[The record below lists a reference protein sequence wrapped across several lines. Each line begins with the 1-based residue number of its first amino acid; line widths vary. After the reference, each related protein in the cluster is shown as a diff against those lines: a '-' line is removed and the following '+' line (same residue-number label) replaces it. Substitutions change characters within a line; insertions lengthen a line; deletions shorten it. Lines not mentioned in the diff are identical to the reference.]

1 MKNIEKILILTDFG
15 KLSKPLL
22 NYGLALADFLDARV
36 WVQYVYQITANVSGD
51 MYISPVVLEGYEK
64 EVQKKYAQL
73 QEEIPALQKDTVQL
87 SVSSGDLLIE
97 ANDLID
103 KEQIDLVVMG
113 NRSEGFLTNILGST
127 ANKMIQ
133 HAHCPV
139 LTIPQQIDFKPFKK
153 MALAVD
159 LHKSDGEML
168 SFLARLARI
177 FSARIDIIHISTAPV
192 PVDVGKMMN
201 TLEHAFENLTHQFFH
216 IHASEIDEGIARHV
230 EGNSIDLLMLM
241 PRKHPFFDSLFQKSV
256 SRQAAY
262 QKKVP
267 LLTLR
272 QE

>member
-22 NYGLALADFLDARV
+22 NYGLALAESLDAQV
-36 WVQYVYQITANVSGD
+36 WVQYVYQLTANVSGD
-51 MYISPVVLEGYEK
+51 IYISPVVLEGYEK
-64 EVQKKYAQL
+64 EVHKKYKQL
-73 QEEIPALQKDTVQL
+73 QEDIPALQKATVQL
-87 SVSSGDLLIE
+87 AVSSGDLLVE
-97 ANDLID
+97 ANELID
-103 KEQIDLVVMG
+103 REKIDLVVMG

-127 ANKMIQ
+127 ANKVIQ

-139 LTIPQQIDFKPFKK
+139 LTIPQEIDFQPFRKL
-153 MALAVD
+153 ALAVD
-159 LHKSDGEML
+159 LHKSDPEVL
-168 SFLARLARI
+168 SFLAWLAQI
-177 FSARIDIIHISTAPV
+177 FGARIDIIHISTAPV

-216 IHASEIDEGIARHV
+216 IHASEIEEGIERHV
-230 EGNSIDLLMLM
+230 EGNNIDLLMLM
-241 PRKHPFFDSLFQKSV
+241 PRKHPFFDSLFQKSI

-272 QE
+272 EQ

>member
-1 MKNIEKILILTDFG
+1 MKNIEKILILSDFS

-22 NYGLALADFLDARV
+22 NYGLAMADFLDAQV

-64 EVQKKYAQL
+64 EVRKKYANL
-73 QEEIPALQKDTVQL
+73 QEEIPALHKENVHL

-97 ANDLID
+97 ANELID
-103 KEQIDLVVMG
+103 QEKIDLVVMG

-139 LTIPQQIDFKPFKK
+139 LTIPQEIEFQPFRRL
-153 MALAVD
+153 AVAVD
-159 LHKSDGEML
+159 LQESEAEVLD
-168 SFLARLARI
+168 FLARTAHA
-177 FSARIDIIHISTAPV
+177 FSARVDLIHVSTAPV
-192 PVDVGKMMN
+192 PVDVGKVMN
-201 TLEHAFENLTHQFFH
+201 TLEHQFENLTHQFFH
-216 IHASEIDEGIARHV
+216 IHASEIETSIERHV
-230 EGNSIDLLMLM
+230 ERNSIDLLILM

-262 QKKVP
+262 QKKIP

-272 QE
+272 N